1 MSQSRIF
8 IWGGSSHFVV
18 GSRENAE
25 LRTVKSWI
33 LSRAVFHRI
42 FRLLSVV
49 VVMFFASCAK
59 DRIHTMVVSVPE
71 QRMALYKKGELMRV
85 YDVSTSRFCVSTRP
99 GTNGTPLGRHE
110 VAKKI
115 GGGQPSGMKFK
126 NRRPTGEIVPVNSPG
141 RDPIVTRILW
151 LKGLERENRSSFSRT
166 IYIHGTPEEWRI
178 GHPASFGCVR
188 MRSRDIIE
196 LFGVVG
202 EGAGVDIVN
211 RPLDLPQPQQP
222 PVGAVAQV
230 AR

>member
-1 MSQSRIF
+1 
-8 IWGGSSHFVV
+8 
-18 GSRENAE
+18 
-25 LRTVKSWI
+25 
-33 LSRAVFHRI
+33 
-42 FRLLSVV
+42 
-49 VVMFFASCAK
+49 MFFAACAK

-85 YDVSTSRFCVSTRP
+85 YDVSTSRFCVSNRP

-115 GGGQPSGMKFK
+115 GGGQPAGMKFK
-126 NRRPTGEIVPVNSPG
+126 SRRPTGEIVRVNSPG

-151 LKGLERENRSSFSRT
+151 LEGMERENRSSYSRM

-196 LFGVVG
+196 LYGIV
-202 EGAGVDIVN
+202 GAGAAVNIVN
-211 RPLDLPQPQQP
+211 RPLELPQPEQP
-222 PVGAVAQV
+222 PVVEVAQAV
-230 AR
+230 R

>member
-1 MSQSRIF
+1 MH
-8 IWGGSSHFVV
+8 WVA
-18 GSRENAE
+18 GSRENAG
-25 LRTVKSWI
+25 LRVGKSWI
-33 LSRAVFHRI
+33 LSRAVFYRVI
-42 FRLLSVV
+42 RLLSVF

-85 YDVSTSRFCVSTRP
+85 YDVSTSRFCLSTRP

-126 NRRPTGEIVPVNSPG
+126 SRRATGEIVPVNSPG

-178 GHPASFGCVR
+178 GTPASYGCVR
-188 MRSRDIIE
+188 MRSHDIIE
-196 LFGVVG
+196 LYRIVG

-222 PVGAVAQV
+222 LQPPVGAVAQV

>member
-1 MSQSRIF
+1 LRA
-8 IWGGSSHFVV
+8 

-25 LRTVKSWI
+25 LRARKSWI
-33 LSRAVFHRI
+33 LSHAVFHQI
-42 FRLLSVV
+42 FRLFSVV
-49 VVMFFASCAK
+49 VVFFFASCAK

-71 QRMALYKKGELMRV
+71 QRMALYTKGELTRV
-85 YDVSTSRFCVSTRP
+85 YDVSTSRFCVSCRP

-110 VAKKI
+110 IAKKI
-115 GGGQPSGMKFK
+115 GGGLPAGMKLK
-126 NRRPTGEIVPVNSPG
+126 SRRPTGEIVRVNSPG

-151 LKGLERENRSSFSRT
+151 LEGMERENRSSYSRM

-178 GHPASFGCVR
+178 GHPASFGCIR
-188 MRSRDIIE
+188 MRSREVIE
-196 LFGVVG
+196 LYDIVG
-202 EGAGVDIVN
+202 EGAVVDIVN